1 MPIRFGN
8 KTRKNCLKHTEK
20 CNKYAKKGTQMKCKL
35 KSCRAKKYQS
45 VYGSTR
51 SHIRSNK
58 QLFY

>member
-8 KTRKNCLKHTEK
+8 KTRKNCLTNKRK
-20 CNKYAKKGTQMKCKL
+20 CNIYAKKGAQMKGKL

>member
-1 MPIRFGN
+1 MN
-8 KTRKNCLKHTEK
+8 CKTRKNHKKKQCFSKDI
-20 CNKYAKKGTQMKCKL
+20 YAKKATDPKCKL